1 MPQQVNLLK
10 VENIHKR
17 YGKEEV
23 LKGVSF
29 ELKRGETK
37 VVIGPSGTGK
47 STLLRCINR
56 LSLPDKGQVW
66 LEGEEITHSK
76 SNINQLRTK
85 IGFVFQDFNLFA
97 HLNALKNVSIAPM
110 KVKGMKKEEA
120 TKLAMEELERVGL
133 GDKADAYPAQLSGG
147 QQQRVSIARAL
158 AMSPKLILFDEPTSA
173 LDPEL
178 IGEVLEVMINLAK
191 DGMTMLV
198 VSHEMGFARSVA
210 DEVIFMEHGVIV
222 EHGLLITVEIT
233 VVCILVGI
241 VLGLLLALG
250 RVYGGRLLSIPCSIY
265 IQFFRGTPLLIQLLT
280 VYYGLPTWGI
290 TLSPIM
296 SGILALGLNTAA
308 YQAEYFRG
316 AIQAVKGGQ
325 MMAARSTGMSL
336 AQAIRYIILPQAFR
350 IVIPSWSNELIL
362 MLKYSSIV
370 YMVTVMDIMGV
381 GNTIAARHFSF
392 FEVFIIVALFYLAL
406 VFIITQLLRLLEK
419 QVRIPGLGEHAER
432 R

>member
-1 MPQQVNLLK
+1 MNLLK

-29 ELKRGETK
+29 ELQRGETK

-76 SNINQLRTK
+76 SNINQLRAK
-85 IGFVFQDFNLFA
+85 IGFVFQDFNLFS
-97 HLNALKNVSIAPM
+97 HLTALKNVNIAPM

-222 EHGLLITVEIT
+222 EQGPPQQLFSNPKHRRTGEFLHKITE
-233 VVCILVGI
+233 L
-241 VLGLLLALG
+241 
-250 RVYGGRLLSIPCSIY
+250 YGETS
-265 IQFFRGTPLLIQLLT
+265 
-280 VYYGLPTWGI
+280 
-290 TLSPIM
+290 
-296 SGILALGLNTAA
+296 
-308 YQAEYFRG
+308 
-316 AIQAVKGGQ
+316 
-325 MMAARSTGMSL
+325 
-336 AQAIRYIILPQAFR
+336 
-350 IVIPSWSNELIL
+350 
-362 MLKYSSIV
+362 
-370 YMVTVMDIMGV
+370 
-381 GNTIAARHFSF
+381 
-392 FEVFIIVALFYLAL
+392 
-406 VFIITQLLRLLEK
+406 
-419 QVRIPGLGEHAER
+419 
-432 R
+432 